1 MIGEST
7 GNGNAA
13 RGVRTTRSVV
23 TQRALECGTKSAVS
37 DPVRGRPETKPRV
50 VRPREFDAVPPQSL
64 RKKAVV
70 TSRTASG
77 NEVVYRVDSLPI
89 VAPDGHKAHS
99 HLALRPLPPH
109 PPSL

>member
-1 MIGEST
+1 MEMRQG
-7 GNGNAA
+7 
-13 RGVRTTRSVV
+13 GVRTTRSVV
-23 TQRALECGTKSAVS
+23 TQGALECGAKSLCQTQSEVGQKRN
-37 DPVRGRPETKPRV
+37 RGLCV
-50 VRPREFDAVPPQSL
+50 PREFDAVPPQSL